1 MVNPTVGT
9 SRSRSLA
16 NLLGIQK
23 MIVVVLA
30 LMWLIFS
37 FYPVVYMFLTSLRSQ
52 SGFLLGIPWLPP
64 AHPTL
69 ANYVTVLQSGFAHYF
84 LNSAIVAVSAVF
96 LIVFSALPMAYVVV
110 RTLNPTVRLIF
121 NIFLIGLAIP
131 IQAAIIPIY
140 VLIGKLGLYNTLLGL
155 ILPSVAF
162 GLPLTILIL
171 VNFVRDIPNEL
182 YESMELEGVTEWQL
196 LRHLV
201 FPLAR
206 PALISVVIYN
216 FVGIWNNFLFPLIL
230 TQTPNVRLLPLAI
243 VSFQGQ
249 FSMDVP
255 AIMAAVLLSAIPLIL
270 AYIIGRR
277 YLLRGLT
284 AGFNR

>member
-1 MVNPTVGT
+1 MVNPTVGP
-9 SRSRSLA
+9 SRSRSLVK
-16 NLLGIQK
+16 LLTIQK

-30 LMWLIFS
+30 LIWLIFS
-37 FYPVVYMFLTSLRSQ
+37 FYPVVYMILTSLHSQ

-64 AHPTL
+64 AHPTFI
-69 ANYVTVLQSGFAHYF
+69 NYLTVLESGFAHYF
-84 LNSAIVAVSAVF
+84 LNSAIVAISAVV
-96 LIVFSALPMAYVVV
+96 LIVISALPMAYVIV
-110 RTLNPTVRLIF
+110 RTLNPTVRFIF

-182 YESMELEGVTEWQL
+182 YESMQLEGVTEMQL

>member
-1 MVNPTVGT
+1 MVNPTGRMN
-9 SRSRSLA
+9 RSRSLTR
-16 NLLGIQK
+16 LLGIQK
-23 MIVVVLA
+23 IIVAALA
-30 LMWLIFS
+30 LIWLIFS
-37 FYPVVYMFLTSLRSQ
+37 FYPVVYMILTSLRSQ
-52 SGFLLGIPWLPP
+52 SGFLLGTPWLPP
-64 AHPTL
+64 AHPTA
-69 ANYVTVLQSGFAHYF
+69 ANYVTVLDSGFAHYF
-84 LNSAIVAVSAVF
+84 LNSAIVTVSAVV
-96 LIVFSALPMAYVVV
+96 LIVISALPMAYVIV
-110 RTLNPTVRLIF
+110 RTLNPTVRFVF

-171 VNFVRDIPNEL
+171 VNFVRDIPSEL
-182 YESMELEGVTEWQL
+182 YESMQLEGVTELQL
-196 LRHLV
+196 LRYLV

-230 TQTPNVRLLPLAI
+230 TQTPDVRLLPLAI

-255 AIMAAVLLSAIPLIL
+255 ALMAAVLLSAIPLIL
-270 AYIIGRR
+270 AYIVGRR